1 MSTFRVELNSLSLIR
16 LSNLEEEKQTSTLKH
31 ILKAVRKLD
40 LSINRTLKYI
50 YKVRMFCE
58 EYMTFSWNSI
68 STHDGTLKQRYNLK
82 KNFFLEDCHN

>member
-58 EYMTFSWNSI
+58 EYMTFS
-68 STHDGTLKQRYNLK
+68 
-82 KNFFLEDCHN
+82 